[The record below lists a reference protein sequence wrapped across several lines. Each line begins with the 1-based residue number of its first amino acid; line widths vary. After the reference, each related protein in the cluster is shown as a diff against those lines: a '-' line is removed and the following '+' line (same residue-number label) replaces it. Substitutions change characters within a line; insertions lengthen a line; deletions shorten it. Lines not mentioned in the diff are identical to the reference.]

1 MSPRLADNKGVFP
14 LLPEPAMP
22 LDILCLPAF
31 DDNYIWLLHC
41 PATARTTAVDPGDPA
56 VVMAVCEARGW
67 TLDQILLTH
76 HHWDH
81 VDGVESLRTHYGC
94 SVTGAAADAHRLPA
108 PDHLVQDGDTVTVGA
123 STARVMTVPGH
134 TTGHIAYWF
143 DDEAALFC
151 GDTLFSLGCG
161 RMFEGTAGQFW
172 SSLSALRSLP
182 DETRVFCTHEYTL
195 SNWRFAHAISPQDAA
210 LEALGARITALRQQG
225 QPTLPVMLGEEKRFN
240 PFLRADDP
248 AIAAAVGLTGAD
260 GTAVFAELRHR
271 KNTFKG

>member
-1 MSPRLADNKGVFP
+1 
-14 LLPEPAMP
+14 MP

-41 PATARTTAVDPGDPA
+41 PETNRTAAVDPGDPA
-56 VVMAVCEARGW
+56 VVVAACEARGW

-81 VDGVESLRTHYGC
+81 VDGVAPLRERYGC
-94 SVTGAAADAHRLPA
+94 TVTGAAADSHRLPA
-108 PDHLVQDGDTVTVGA
+108 PDRLVQDGDTVTVGTA
-123 STARVMTVPGH
+123 RARVMAVPGH

-143 DDEAALFC
+143 EGESALFC

-161 RMFEGTAGQFW
+161 RMFEGTAAQFW
-172 SSLSALRSLP
+172 SSLTALRALP

-195 SNWRFAHAISPQDAA
+195 SNWQFAHAISPQD
-210 LEALGARITALRQQG
+210 EALSALGDRIRARREQG
-225 QPTLPVMLGEEKRFN
+225 QPTLPVRLDDEKRLN

-248 AIAAAVGLTGAD
+248 AIAAAVGLSGQD
-260 GTAVFAELRHR
+260 GTAVFAALRQQ